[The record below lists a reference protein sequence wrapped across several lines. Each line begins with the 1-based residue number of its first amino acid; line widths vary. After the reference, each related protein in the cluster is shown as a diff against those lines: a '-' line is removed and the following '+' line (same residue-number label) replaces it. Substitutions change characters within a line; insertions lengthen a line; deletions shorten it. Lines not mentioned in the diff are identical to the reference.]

1 METLFPLFGILA
13 LFGLALWIWAL
24 VDAVRVP
31 HDSMYRSGSKLI
43 WVLVI
48 ALTGWIGAIV
58 YFVIGRPTPT
68 SRTTPGSAP
77 GTPPTPPAPP
87 GSVPP
92 PP

>member
-1 METLFPLFGILA
+1 MEILFPLFGILA
-13 LFGLALWIWAL
+13 LLGLALWIWAL

-31 HDSMYRSGSKLI
+31 DDSMYRSGSKLI

-48 ALTGWIGAIV
+48 VLTGWVGAIV
-58 YFVIGRPTPT
+58 YFVIGRPTST
-68 SRTTPGSAP
+68 SGTGSGSAP
-77 GTPPTPPAPP
+77 GAPPIPPAPP